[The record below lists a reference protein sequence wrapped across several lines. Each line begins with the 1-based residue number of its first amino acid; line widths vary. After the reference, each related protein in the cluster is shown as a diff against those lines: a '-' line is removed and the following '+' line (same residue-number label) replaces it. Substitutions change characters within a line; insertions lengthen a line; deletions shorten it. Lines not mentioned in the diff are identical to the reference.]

1 MLQSTYTMYQ
11 EYVQKYII
19 GQICTIMIPIR
30 RIIMR
35 TIHRITK
42 GVAGK
47 TAAFAAAFV
56 MALTLVVPGSVSVNA
71 MDTTAAKSAGD
82 TIATAG
88 NAKFVASQALEVTSY
103 TTEAA
108 VIGENS
114 YTSALK
120 STNKNNSKVGSSNAR
135 AFGYVTATAD
145 TNVVV
150 SMKVGKDK
158 TAYVFESASDL
169 NLSNTSS
176 YSFTAADA
184 KQTLSAGLQ
193 DVNITVSAG
202 KYYYIVGVGTNLEIM
217 DFREGTSTNTGAQG
231 GNDDS
236 GNKDN
241 TTTQTPAVEGQYT
254 ATSGAI
260 DSYFALNGKAEDD
273 TSGSGTKTYS
283 IDGNPVKSTGR
294 IKLGAKGTANSISFT
309 VSADKTATVEVWAL
323 SASSA
328 AKTEIALYDS
338 SDSAVKTATVEGTQ
352 TISTYDKSDSS
363 TEYGKAA
370 SPIEL
375 TLTAEVTSGS
385 YKIATPDSSAGGSAN
400 IYYIRV
406 TEKSTSTSNDDSKE
420 ENAGNNE
427 GGDNAGNNESGDN
440 TGNNE
445 SGDNAGDEI
454 LDKVWQTVDGKQ
466 YWYENGVKQGTEG
479 RGKEIYDSASDAWY
493 FLDAA
498 QGGVKATSKDLYQE
512 SLAGDWGDVD
522 NGDGTRSGKWVRY
535 DANGYMIKGW
545 CTGKDDTARTIS
557 SPSEAGDEAVY
568 YFDKTYGTMAKGYA
582 TIDNVEYYFNTTT
595 GILEKTLGE
604 TPEQGWNN
612 VEGIDVWY
620 EGHIRQGYSVDSSYR
635 GKEIWDPD
643 TDGWY
648 WLDNVD
654 GGKKAVSKDVYQE
667 SQADD
672 AGTIG
677 KWVRYDSEGI
687 MIKGWSAGYGETA
700 RQISSLDEANGEAVY
715 YFDWTYGTMAKGT
728 VTIDGVEYT
737 FDTATGVLVQ

>member
-1 MLQSTYTMYQ
+1 
-11 EYVQKYII
+11 
-19 GQICTIMIPIR
+19 
-30 RIIMR
+30 MR

-88 NAKFVASQALEVTSY
+88 NAKLVASQDLNVESY
-103 TTEAA
+103 STEAA

-120 STNKNNSKVGSSNAR
+120 SNSKNNSKVGTDNAR

-176 YSFTAADA
+176 YVFTASDA

-241 TTTQTPAVEGQYT
+241 TPTQTPAVEGQYT

-260 DSYFALNGKAEDD
+260 DSYFALNGSAVDD
-273 TSGSGTKTYS
+273 TSGAKTYS
-283 IDGNPVKSTGR
+283 IDGKSVKSSGR
-294 IKLGAKGTANSISFT
+294 IKLGGKGTANSISFT
-309 VSADKTATVEVWAL
+309 VSADKKATVEVWAL

-352 TISTYDKSDSS
+352 TINTYDSNDSN
-363 TEYGKAA
+363 TEYGKTA
-370 SPIEL
+370 SPITL

-385 YKIATPDSSAGGSAN
+385 YKIAAPSDSAGSAN

-406 TEKSTSTSNDDSKE
+406 KEESTSTSNGDNKE

-440 TGNNE
+440 
-445 SGDNAGDEI
+445 SGDETLN
-454 LDKVWQTVDGKQ
+454 LVWQTVDGKQ
-466 YWYENGVKQGTEG
+466 YWYESGVKQGTEG
-479 RGKEIYDSASDAWY
+479 RGKEIVDPNTNAWY
-493 FLDAA
+493 FLDAD
-498 QGGVKATSKDLYQE
+498 QGGAMATSKDVIQPTNWAEYNADRDGYEQRAAQDN
-512 SLAGDWGDVD
+512 SLF
-522 NGDGTRSGKWVRY
+522 KWVRY
-535 DANGYMIKGW
+535 DAEGKMVKGW
-545 CTGKDDTARTIS
+545 C
-557 SPSEAGDEAVY
+557 AGDAKSAKTIEKASDAKNEATY
-568 YFDKTYGTMAKGYA
+568 YFDLTTGEMAKGDVV
-582 TIDNVEYYFNTTT
+582 IDNVPCHFDEAS
-595 GILEKTLGE
+595 GIGAHYEWVEVNGVQYWYENGERQGVILNDDE
-604 TPEQGWNN
+604 TP
-612 VEGIDVWY
+612 DL
-620 EGHIRQGYSVDSSYR
+620 SYR
-635 GKEIWDPD
+635 GKEVFA
-643 TDGWY
+643 TDLQAWC

-654 GGKKAVSKDVYQE
+654 YGKRAVSKDVYQE

-677 KWVRYDSEGI
+677 KWVRYDSEGR

-700 RQISSLDEANGEAVY
+700 RQISSPDEANGDDVY
-715 YFDWTYGTMAKGT
+715 YFDETYGTMAKGE
-728 VTIDGVEYT
+728 VTIDGVTYT
-737 FDTATGVLVQ
+737 FDNVSGVLVQ